1 MSQNI
6 SWVRTKNL
14 WVLVNVQKKK
24 KKVGMDRFQNFQL
37 NVG

>member
-1 MSQNI
+1 
-6 SWVRTKNL
+6 
-14 WVLVNVQKKK
+14 LVNVQKKK